1 MISYFTGNH
10 VTSCGIS
17 GYSTG
22 SDMTP
27 TGQKKIIE
35 MIYIPERKIGRGESC
50 VSTSPVRNQKYPIII
65 ESVLLIFFL
74 IPAPR

>member
-1 MISYFTGNH
+1 MISYSTGNHVTTCGISGYSTGNH

-27 TGQKKIIE
+27 TGQKKDHRNDLPSRE
-35 MIYIPERKIGRGESC
+35 KNRKG
-50 VSTSPVRNQKYPIII
+50 
-65 ESVLLIFFL
+65 
-74 IPAPR
+74 

>member
-1 MISYFTGNH
+1 MISYPTGNH

-27 TGQKKIIE
+27 TGQKKIIANDLPSRE
-35 MIYIPERKIGRGESC
+35 KNRKG
-50 VSTSPVRNQKYPIII
+50 
-65 ESVLLIFFL
+65 
-74 IPAPR
+74 